1 MSTSFHD
8 LLGMV
13 LHEFGSPVVS
23 VTMFGSRVKGDARP
37 SSDYDMIIIMERL
50 DSNPNVREES
60 TVSAITSI
68 LLKSGIRISPLVLTK
83 EEATYEVEKGS
94 PLLASILLNYKI
106 LYDPTGFMA
115 KLLDLTKRSC
125 PNITYVERGRAWN
138 LARTV

>member
-1 MSTSFHD
+1 MSSTPHD

-13 LHEFGSPVVS
+13 LREFGRCVVS

-37 SSDYDMIIIMERL
+37 SSDYDVIIIMEQL
-50 DSNPNVREES
+50 DPNPNVREGLAA
-60 TVSAITSI
+60 SAIANI
-68 LLKSGIRISPLVLTK
+68 LLESGFRISPIVLTR
-83 EEATYEVEKGS
+83 EEATDEVKSGS
-94 PLLASILLNYKI
+94 PLFASILSNYKI

-115 KLLDLTKRSC
+115 QLLDLTKRLC